1 MYRKVVYPS
10 HDVCNFTSNESS
22 RQVRTRLPGVTDK
35 VVVSPFSFFFCFVF
49 CFVYVLFVS
58 VFFFF
63 LAQLASACYVIEEL
77 VHA

>member
-22 RQVRTRLPGVTDK
+22 RQVRTRLPGETDK
-35 VVVSPFSFFFCFVF
+35 VVVSPFSFFFLF
-49 CFVYVLFVS
+49 CFFVLFMFCLFVC
-58 VFFFF
+58 FF